1 MKLIKLGEA
10 LVKAGL
16 ITRQELNLALERQVT
31 FGGRIG
37 TNLLELRILNEEEF
51 TNFLSKYF
59 KAPGVTNETIAS
71 IPEEVL
77 HSIRREIIEKYKI
90 LPLKKELKR
99 LHFAMLNPKDVEKID
114 ELRFITGLDIIPH
127 VIAELRLFYALEKYY
142 GIKTDRSYIRYLDRY
157 KTETE
162 VVDSID
168 KIKTNLIMVKDVEEV
183 AEILL
188 RAASTIANR
197 VVVFSIKD
205 RQIIPY
211 KARGLDTEGF
221 KMSEEEHSIFSEVIK
236 SKNFYRGPVH
246 DTQGNAPLIKV
257 LSGTPQD
264 VLIIPIATKEN
275 VVALLYIDNGNDSV
289 LDANIV
295 YLSKLASMASIALE
309 ILKLKE
315 KISEL

>member
-1 MKLIKLGEA
+1 MKPIKLGEA
-10 LVKAGL
+10 LVEAGL

-31 FGGRIG
+31 FGGSIG

-59 KAPGVTNETIAS
+59 KVPAVTNEMITS
-71 IPEEVL
+71 IPEEAL
-77 HSIRREIIEKYKI
+77 HSISKEIVEKYKI

-99 LHFAMLNPKDVEKID
+99 LHFAMLNPKNVEMID
-114 ELRFITGLDIIPH
+114 ELRFMTGLDIIPY

-142 GIKTDRSYIRYLDRY
+142 GIKTDRRYIRYLDRY
-157 KTETE
+157 KIETE
-162 VVDSID
+162 VTDSID
-168 KIKTNLIMVKDVEEV
+168 RIKLNLTKVNNAEEV
-183 AEILL
+183 AETLL

-197 VVVFSIKD
+197 VAIFIIKD
-205 RQIIPY
+205 GQIIPW

-221 KMSEEEHSIFSEVIK
+221 KMLKEEHSIFSEVIK
-236 SKNFYRGPVH
+236 SKNFYRGPLH
-246 DTQGNAPLIKV
+246 DMQGNAPLIKV

-264 VLIIPIATKEN
+264 VLITPIAIREN
-275 VVALLYIDNGNDSV
+275 VVALLYIDNGNESV
-289 LDANIV
+289 LDANVI